1 MTISTGGLPPEHRR
15 SIISQVREAMA
26 RKLRVLVVDDQIEM
40 VEMLKITLTAAGFEV
55 IPALDGP
62 SALRSAYQHHPDA
75 VLLDIMMPGMDGFE
89 VCRRM
94 RDLTDVS
101 IIFVTAKAN
110 IEDIVAGFAAGADD
124 YLVKPFH
131 KAELLTR
138 LTAALRRSGGRDE
151 NKEQVIF
158 PSPSIMLDCDRH
170 ELEVG
175 GRKVYLTPNEFRILR
190 LLVRHAGRVLSAD
203 AILSQVWGSEYIGE
217 PDLVKQYIYR
227 LRQKIEPDPDA
238 PRYIRTVR
246 GEGYYFE
253 PGE

>member
-1 MTISTGGLPPEHRR
+1 
-15 SIISQVREAMA
+15 MA
-26 RKLRVLVVDDQIEM
+26 RKLRVLVVDDEVDM
-40 VEMLKITLTAAGFEV
+40 LEMLKIILTAAGFEV
-55 IPALDGP
+55 IPAVDG
-62 SALRSAYQHHPDA
+62 SSGLRSAYQHHPDA
-75 VLLDIMMPGMDGFE
+75 VLLDVMMPGLDGFE

-94 RDLTDVS
+94 RDLTDAP
-101 IIFVTAKAN
+101 IIFVTAKAD

-131 KAELLTR
+131 QAELLTR
-138 LTAALRRSGGRDE
+138 LTAALRRSVERTE
-151 NKEQVIF
+151 EKEQVMF

-170 ELEVG
+170 ELEVSS
-175 GRKVYLTPNEFRILR
+175 RKVYLTPNEFKILR
-190 LLVRHAGRVLSAD
+190 LLVRHAGRVLSTD
-203 AILSQVWGSEYIGE
+203 AILSQVWGPEYIGE

-227 LRQKIEPDPDA
+227 LRQKIEPDPDN

>member
-1 MTISTGGLPPEHRR
+1 
-15 SIISQVREAMA
+15 MA

-40 VEMLKITLTAAGFEV
+40 LEMLKLILTTAGFEV
-55 IPALDGP
+55 IPALDGA
-62 SALRSAYQHHPDA
+62 SGLRCAYQSHPDA
-75 VLLDIMMPGMDGFE
+75 ILLDVMMPGMDGFE

-94 RDLTDVS
+94 RDLTEVP

-131 KAELLTR
+131 QVELLTR
-138 LTAALRRSGGRDE
+138 LTAALRRSVERNGE
-151 NKEQVIF
+151 KEQVIF
-158 PSPSIMLDCDRH
+158 PSPFIMLNCDRH

-175 GRKVYLTPNEFRILR
+175 SRKVYLTPNEFKILR

-203 AILSQVWGSEYIGE
+203 AILSQVWGPEYIGE

-227 LRQKIEPDPDA
+227 LRQKLEPDPDH

>member
-1 MTISTGGLPPEHRR
+1 
-15 SIISQVREAMA
+15 MA
-26 RKLRVLVVDDQIEM
+26 RKLRVLVLDDQIEM
-40 VEMLKITLTAAGFEV
+40 LEMLKIILTAAGFEV

-62 SALRSAYQHHPDA
+62 SGLRSAYQHHPDA
-75 VLLDIMMPGMDGFE
+75 ILLDIMMPGMDGFE

-94 RDLTDVS
+94 RDFTEVP

-131 KAELLTR
+131 QAELVTR
-138 LTAALRRSGGRDE
+138 LTAALRRSVERNE
-151 NKEQVIF
+151 EMEQVIF

-170 ELEVG
+170 ELEVSN
-175 GRKVYLTPNEFRILR
+175 RKVYLTPNEFKILR
-190 LLVRHAGRVLSAD
+190 LLIRHAGRVLSTD
-203 AILSQVWGSEYIGE
+203 AILSQVWGPEYVGE

-227 LRQKIEPDPDA
+227 LRQKIEPDPDE

-253 PGE
+253 PRE

>member
-1 MTISTGGLPPEHRR
+1 
-15 SIISQVREAMA
+15 MA
-26 RKLRVLVVDDQIEM
+26 RKLRVLVVDDQLEM
-40 VEMLKITLTAAGFEV
+40 LEMLKLILTAAGFEV
-55 IPALDGP
+55 MPAVDGP
-62 SALRSAYQHHPDA
+62 SGLRCAYQHHPDA
-75 VLLDIMMPGMDGFE
+75 ILLDVMMPGMDGFE

-94 RDLTDVS
+94 RDLTEVP

-131 KAELLTR
+131 QVELVTR
-138 LTAALRRSGGRDE
+138 LTAALRRSVERSGE
-151 NKEQVIF
+151 KEQVIF
-158 PSPSIMLDCDRH
+158 PSPSMMLDCDRH

-175 GRKVYLTPNEFRILR
+175 GRKVYLTPIEFKVLR
-190 LLVRHAGRVLSAD
+190 LLMQHAGRVLSAD
-203 AILSQVWGSEYIGE
+203 AILSRIWGPEYIGE

-227 LRQKIEPDPDA
+227 LRRKIEPDPNT
-238 PRYIRTVR
+238 PRYIHTVR

>member
-1 MTISTGGLPPEHRR
+1 MS
-15 SIISQVREAMA
+15 
-26 RKLRVLVVDDQIEM
+26 RKLSLLVVDDQPEM
-40 VEMLKITLTAAGFEV
+40 LEMLKILLTSAGFEV
-55 IPALDGP
+55 IIAVDGP
-62 SALRSAYQHHPDA
+62 SALRSAYQHIPDA
-75 VLLDIMMPGMDGFE
+75 ILLDVMMPGMDGFE

-94 RDLTDVS
+94 RDLTEVP

-131 KAELLTR
+131 QVELLTR
-138 LTAALRRSGGRDE
+138 LTAALRRSVERNGE
-151 NKEQVIF
+151 KEQVIF
-158 PSPSIMLDCDRH
+158 PSPFIMLDCDRH

-175 GRKVYLTPNEFRILR
+175 SRKVYLTPNEFRILR
-190 LLVRHAGRVLSAD
+190 LLVRHAGRVLSTD
-203 AILSQVWGSEYIGE
+203 AILSQVWGPEYIGE

-227 LRQKIEPDPDA
+227 LRQKIEPDPDH